1 MKKVNNYRPV
11 QIPVGAYELLKEY
24 CEMSGMKMGKLMGKL
39 IHTHLIMPKVGKRL
53 PVSQS

>member
-11 QIPVGAYELLKEY
+11 QIPVGAYELLKDY

-53 PVSQS
+53 PVSK